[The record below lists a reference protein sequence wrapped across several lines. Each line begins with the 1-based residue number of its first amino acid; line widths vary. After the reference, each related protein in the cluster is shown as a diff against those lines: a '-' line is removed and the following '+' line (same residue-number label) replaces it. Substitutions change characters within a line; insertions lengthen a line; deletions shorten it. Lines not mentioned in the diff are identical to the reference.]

1 MSATLI
7 AIGAGAAL
15 GLASIPHCIGMCGP
29 IAGACSGSV
38 RSGVGYQLARIAAY
52 SSLGALAAFAL
63 LPVREALS
71 GGATAWIFA
80 LITAFALLLSAYR
93 IGRLGRQNGENTTQ
107 SSALI
112 PAASLKRPKG
122 QTQNR
127 PGLALPVGL
136 GLITGLLPCGA
147 LYGAFAVA
155 ATAGD
160 PMAGALGM
168 ASFAV
173 ASSPGL
179 IFSQGILRLL
189 AHRRATFGRAVL
201 VGALVLGAIFVIL
214 RPLRAGH
221 GAGHDAADC
230 HTQMPQGQAL
240 LLADAAENRAIS
252 RHPTRT
258 EGGLDERG

>member
-107 SSALI
+107 SSELI

-147 LYGAFAVA
+147 FMAPSLWLRRRAIRWLARSGWRALPWLLRPVSSSRRESSAFSHIA
-155 ATAGD
+155 ARPSAA
-160 PMAGALGM
+160 PSLSARSCSAPSSS
-168 ASFAV
+168 SFARSERDM
-173 ASSPGL
+173 AQDMMRQIATPKC
-179 IFSQGILRLL
+179 
-189 AHRRATFGRAVL
+189 RRGKRS
-201 VGALVLGAIFVIL
+201 
-214 RPLRAGH
+214 
-221 GAGHDAADC
+221 C
-230 HTQMPQGQAL
+230 
-240 LLADAAENRAIS
+240 
-252 RHPTRT
+252 
-258 EGGLDERG
+258 